1 MCCCKFCQLLKAKR
15 RGNLIF
21 YCFLIVYTH
30 PRMHRELGSSG
41 LVTFFMQKI
50 QFIYKKNTT
59 PLLGQNNSILINNY
73 FDYLDSHNPTIVF
86 F

>member
-1 MCCCKFCQLLKAKR
+1 
-15 RGNLIF
+15 
-21 YCFLIVYTH
+21 
-30 PRMHRELGSSG
+30 MHRELGSSG
-41 LVTFFMQKI
+41 LVTFFMQKM

-86 F
+86 FWELTQKYFLDHSWRKGVKTL